1 MSVKTRSW
9 LAVASVLAA
18 VFAVAVVVGGLVA
31 GAGVSPARAQT
42 KPPATPTSASCEGCH
57 AGIEPMHQNVDLGCV
72 ECHGGDGTQR
82 EKDKAHVL
90 PRRKGL
96 FENSANPSST
106 SGALNPESPEFIRF
120 MNPSDLR
127 VADKVCGDCHGPIV
141 DAVRRSIMATNPMV
155 FHAGLYN
162 NGHEP
167 SKVPM
172 YGEAFATVE
181 TDGKTS

>member
-18 VFAVAVVVGGLVA
+18 VFAVAVVVGGLLA

-42 KPPATPTSASCEGCH
+42 KPPAAPSSASCEGCH

-82 EKDKAHVL
+82 EKDRAHVL
-90 PRRKGL
+90 PRQKDL
-96 FENSANPSST
+96 FKNSANPSST
-106 SGALNPESPEFIRF
+106 YGALNLESPEFVRF

-127 VADKVCGDCHGPIV
+127 VADKVCGDCHGSIV

-167 SKVPM
+167 SKSPM
-172 YGEAFATVE
+172 YG
-181 TDGKTS
+181 